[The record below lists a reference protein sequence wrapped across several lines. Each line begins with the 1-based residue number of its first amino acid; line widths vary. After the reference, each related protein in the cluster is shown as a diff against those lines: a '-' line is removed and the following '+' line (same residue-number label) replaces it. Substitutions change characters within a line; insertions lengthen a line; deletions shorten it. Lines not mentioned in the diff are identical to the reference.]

1 MVSKKL
7 LLLMLAS
14 SLLLSSCFKKNIMFQ
29 SDTAVGD
36 SLLFAA
42 SKLDKSYIINP
53 NDFLDVQVFTNN
65 GERLV
70 DPNFAMPSGAG
81 IGGGGNA
88 QAQAQ
93 LQPVIKY
100 LVQYDGFIDLPLI
113 GRIKMEGYDLHQAD
127 SCLSK
132 EYGRFYKGAFV
143 YTRLLNKRVYVFG
156 ALASAGGG
164 TTSLST
170 SGKVVPLENEN
181 MNVIEVMAIAGG
193 IDYYSKVHNIRLIR
207 GNLKNPSVQIIDLHT
222 IEGMRKANLAVQP
235 NDILYI
241 EKYNRRFS
249 QSLVEITPAI
259 SLITSAITLVVL
271 LATLKK

>member
-1 MVSKKL
+1 MVFKKL
-7 LLLMLAS
+7 LLLIVVPM
-14 SLLLSSCFKKNIMFQ
+14 LLSGCFKKNIMFQ
-29 SDTAVGD
+29 TDTPLGD

-53 NDFLDVQVFTNN
+53 NDYLDVQVFTNN
-65 GERLV
+65 GERLI

-81 IGGGGNA
+81 IGAAGANA
-88 QAQAQ
+88 SVQSQ

-113 GRIKMEGYDLHQAD
+113 GRVKIEGYDLHQTD
-127 SCLSK
+127 SCLAK
-132 EYGRFYKGAFV
+132 EYGKFYKGAFV

-156 ALASAGGG
+156 SLMNIG
-164 TTSLST
+164 TTSLAT

-181 MNVIEVMAIAGG
+181 MNLIEVIAIAGG

-207 GNLKNPSVQIIDLHT
+207 GNLKNPSVQIINLHT
-222 IEGMRKANLAVQP
+222 IEGMRKASLSVQP
-235 NDILYI
+235 NDIVYI

-249 QSLVEITPAI
+249 QSLTEVTPAI
-259 SLITSAITLVVL
+259 SLVTSALTLIVL
-271 LATLKK
+271 IATLKK

>member
-1 MVSKKL
+1 MGSRKIL
-7 LLLMLAS
+7 LFVFAS

-29 SDTAVGD
+29 TEKSVGD
-36 SLLFAA
+36 SLLFVA
-42 SKLDKSYIINP
+42 SKLDKSYVIGP

-70 DPNFAMPSGAG
+70 DPNFAMPSSA
-81 IGGGGNA
+81 GGGGGGV
-88 QAQAQ
+88 QAQ

-100 LVQYDGFIDLPLI
+100 LVQFDGFIDLPLI
-113 GRIKMEGYDLHQAD
+113 GRVKIDGYDLHEAD

-132 EYGRFYKGAFV
+132 EYGKFYKGAFV

-156 ALASAGGG
+156 ALGGVGGG
-164 TTSLST
+164 GGGLST
-170 SGKVVPLENEN
+170 TGKVIQLENEN
-181 MNVIEVMAIAGG
+181 MNIIEIIAMAGG

-207 GNLKNPSVQIIDLHT
+207 GSLKNPSVQIIDLHS

-249 QSLVEITPAI
+249 QSLLEITPAI
-259 SLITSAITLVVL
+259 SLITSAITLIVL
-271 LATLKK
+271 VATFNK